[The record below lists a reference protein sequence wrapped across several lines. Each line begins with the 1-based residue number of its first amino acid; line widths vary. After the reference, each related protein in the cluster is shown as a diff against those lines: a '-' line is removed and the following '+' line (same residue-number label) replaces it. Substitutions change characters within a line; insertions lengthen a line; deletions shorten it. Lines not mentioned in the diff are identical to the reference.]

1 MAAEDADPDKSRPPS
16 WFPADPS
23 ERRAIFFIDVVES
36 VPLLDRHEADA
47 VNRWVNFV
55 HEVREQVLPRH
66 GVRLIK
72 SLGDGLRMLAPDAPR
87 AAAAAQDILQRL
99 AAYNQA
105 ADGDALLQLHTAI
118 HVAPVAE
125 DDLDIYGHGVNLA
138 ARLAAKSQPGQI
150 LLSGEAN
157 EQLLP
162 GLDPPT
168 EDLGD
173 QWFKGIEE
181 PVRVYAVC
189 GQVAATHETLT
200 AAPPAGAFKPTIAV
214 LPFAQ
219 GDAVGSSSS
228 SHTGLSLGELMADE
242 IIAALSP
249 MQDLHVVS
257 RLSTSALAQRHGD
270 VRAEAPVLGAD
281 YLVTGNCH
289 AVGDRVVVHAE
300 LFDLR
305 RCEAVFRHRETGAI
319 ASLADEES
327 PLILA
332 LTARL
337 TAAILDRQIDLAR
350 RCALPNLAGYTLL
363 LGGIALMHRLSRRD
377 FQRAHEL
384 LQHLTERWPRLA
396 APHAWLARWHLFSV
410 LQHWSHDATRDGEAA
425 YQASERAL
433 ALDDESSVAL
443 AVAGSV
449 RIGLSQDVA
458 GGLALYDRAL
468 AANPNDS
475 FAWMLRGTAH
485 AFRGDGADAVRAS
498 DQARLLSPLD
508 PLHFLY
514 DCHGA
519 AAALAADDPARARSL
534 AERSLRANAQHLSTY
549 RVLAI
554 AQMLGGDGT
563 AARDTVRR
571 LLVLDPKATAERWLR
586 SSPSAAYPI
595 GQKFARLL
603 VEAGMPK
610 G

>member
-1 MAAEDADPDKSRPPS
+1 MTAEEIDAAKTQQQS

-23 ERRAIFFIDVVES
+23 ERRAVFFIDVVES

-47 VNRWVNFV
+47 VDRWVRFV
-55 HEVREQVLPRH
+55 HEVREQVLPKH

-72 SLGDGLRMLAPDAPR
+72 SLGDGLRMLAPDVPR
-87 AAAAAQDILQRL
+87 ATAAAQDILRRL
-99 AAYNQA
+99 AAYNIG
-105 ADGDALLQLHTAI
+105 ADGDSLLRLHTAI
-118 HVAPVAE
+118 HLTHVAE
-125 DDLDIYGHGVNLA
+125 DDLDIYGHGVNLT

-150 LLSGEAN
+150 LLTGEAN

-189 GQVAATHETLT
+189 ERIAATNETLL
-200 AAPPAGAFKPTIAV
+200 APPPPAAFKPTIAV

-219 GDAVGSSSS
+219 DGARGS
-228 SHTGLSLGELMADE
+228 GGFGNAGMSLGDLLADE
-242 IIAALSP
+242 VIAALSP
-249 MQDLHVVS
+249 LQDLRVVS
-257 RLSTSALAQRHGD
+257 RLSTSALAQRNGD
-270 VRAEAPVLGAD
+270 ARAEAPVLGAD
-281 YLVTGNCH
+281 YLVTGTCH
-289 AVGDRVVVHAE
+289 TVGERVVVHAE

-305 RCEAVFRHRETGAI
+305 RCEAVFRHRETGDI
-319 ASLADEES
+319 ASLANEES
-327 PLILA
+327 PLIMA

-337 TAAILDRQIDLAR
+337 TAAILERQIDLAR

-377 FQRAHEL
+377 FQRAREL

-410 LQHWSHDATRDGEAA
+410 LQHWSDDAARDRQGA
-425 YQASERAL
+425 YEASERAL

-449 RIGLSQDVA
+449 RIGLSQDVD

-475 FAWMLRGTAH
+475 FAWMLQGTAH
-485 AFRGDGADAVRAS
+485 AFRGDGVDAVRAS
-498 DQARLLSPLD
+498 DQARRLSPLD

-519 AAALAADDPARARSL
+519 AAALAADDAAKARSL

-554 AQMLGGDGT
+554 AQMLGGDGA

-571 LLVLDPKATAERWLR
+571 MLVLDPKASVDGWLR
-586 SSPSAAYPI
+586 SSPSGAYPI

-603 VEAGMPK
+603 VEAGMPRA
-610 G
+610 